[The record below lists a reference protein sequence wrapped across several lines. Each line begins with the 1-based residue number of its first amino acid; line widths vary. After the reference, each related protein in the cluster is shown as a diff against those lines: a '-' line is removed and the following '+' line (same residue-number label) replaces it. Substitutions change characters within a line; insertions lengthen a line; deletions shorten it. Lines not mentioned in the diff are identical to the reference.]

1 MDNIHICDLC
11 GFETD
16 NGKVFANHIRWKHKT
31 DKDSKKYK
39 NFQAKLSQ
47 ASKQKTKWIK
57 TSVEVICPECGSTF
71 VTTK

>member
-31 DKDSKKYK
+31 DKDSEKYK
-39 NFQAKLSQ
+39 NFQAKLS
-47 ASKQKTKWIK
+47 
-57 TSVEVICPECGSTF
+57 
-71 VTTK
+71 